1 MAEGGT
7 DFCPAHIALHC
18 TDAAGFFGAR
28 SGHSRVICVPH
39 PVAGRTRRSAVL
51 GIQAQI
57 LEKAEESGLVDQ
69 GRIDPPRRERL
80 EDHDAAG
87 PSDEAGPGKAGGKA
101 NTVVPDIYLASG
113 RTSCD
118 VVRVTRGD
126 QSCRLV
132 A

>member
-18 TDAAGFFGAR
+18 TDAAGFVGVH
-28 SGHSRVICVPH
+28 SGHSRVICVRNP
-39 PVAGRTRRSAVL
+39 AAARTRRSAVL
-51 GIQAQI
+51 DIQAQI
-57 LEKAEESGLVDQ
+57 LEKAEESELLGQ
-69 GRIDPPRRERL
+69 GRIDPPRRERSGG
-80 EDHDAAG
+80 HDAAG

-118 VVRVTRGD
+118 VVRVT
-126 QSCRLV
+126 
-132 A
+132 